1 MLEGLTSI
9 HGLYGCN
16 AQTQTANYSADQHTN
31 GLLIKHQSPKL
42 KCKQTATLL
51 VS

>member
-31 GLLIKHQSPKL
+31 KTPVTKT
-42 KCKQTATLL
+42 KVQTSATLL